1 VDKITSLVEARK
13 AFATQEQCEKH
24 LREMRWSNGVTCP
37 RCGSKAVTYMASRHQ
52 WQCECRYQF
61 SVTSGTVFHKT
72 HMDLPRWLMAIWLVC
87 HSPKGISSKQIER
100 ELGVTYK
107 TAWYM
112 TRRIRLAIQRNMLGL
127 TVSGVVELDDSLVKA
142 DGGQVSSN
150 TVHPARKVLG
160 MVSRTTGAVKM
171 VSAYSLGREDI
182 KTICASNLSAVK
194 TIYTDGSNHFATLC
208 NTAPLYAVNHSRKQY
223 VIGEAHVNHVENMWS
238 LFKRGLMGVYH
249 HVSAKYL
256 QEYLDEFAFRQSNRT
271 RRESLLDLVLASCG
285 V

>member
-1 VDKITSLVEARK
+1 
-13 AFATQEQCEKH
+13 
-24 LREMRWSNGVTCP
+24 M
-37 RCGSKAVTYMASRHQ
+37 RHQ

-87 HSPKGISSKQIER
+87 HSPKGISSKQIQR

-112 TRRIRLAIQRNMLGL
+112 TRRIRLAIQKNMLGL
-127 TVSGVVELDDSLVKA
+127 TIGGVVELDDSLVKA
-142 DGGQVSSN
+142 DGGQASSN

-160 MVSRTTGAVKM
+160 MVSRTTGVEKM
-171 VSAYSLGREDI
+171 VSAYSLTREDI
-182 KTICASNLSAVK
+182 KTICAGNLAAVK
-194 TIYTDGSNHFATLC
+194 RIYTDGSNHFFTLC
-208 NTAPLYAVNHSRKQY
+208 NTAPLFSVNHYRRRY

-238 LFKRGLMGVYH
+238 LLKRGLVGVFH

-256 QEYLDEFAFRQSNRT
+256 QEYLDEFAFRGSHRNE
-271 RRESLLDLVLASCG
+271 REAMVSLVLASC
-285 V
+285 